1 MTSMIPKTFKSAA
14 SAFMSRFRFR
24 FTCMCFAQDSKLV
37 EDWGE
42 KHSGKRSPK
51 VFILDLETKTIRKV
65 AGQKQTSSY
74 GQPHWTPEGGV
85 LMVCVPDLLALPTC
99 T

>member
-1 MTSMIPKTFKSAA
+1 MIPKTSKEVLHCGSFPGSHG
-14 SAFMSRFRFR
+14 FV
-24 FTCMCFAQDSKLV
+24 FTQDSNLV

-65 AGQKQTSSY
+65 AGQKETSSY

-85 LMVCVPDLLALPTC
+85 LMVCLPDVLAFSLC